1 MKTIKRLITLTAV
14 LAMLLSAASCSLLN
28 KANFTQEITAENIK
42 VTIRD
47 DMKEQDEIKNDDDYI
62 TGYLWN
68 GYGMNIGNVSANDTS
83 TVKLSGQTG
92 DDILKKVGESG
103 KNPSEIKKYGDISY
117 IQYTES
123 SDGTDFFSDVY
134 IMELGY
140 EYYFFEFYTKPD
152 NAGKYQNEYE
162 KIIDSVS
169 IIEEPAKT
177 ADVNIE
183 GVALTMDGD
192 AFEQSSG
199 TWFCSRY
206 SVTVYNSGLSSSL
219 SSPENFVNILLKSGY
234 KTADGQDVTEYK
246 TTDGGVPYFEAMA
259 DELYGTH
266 YVKEIDGK
274 VYYIMLST
282 MVPADDQLKAEFN
295 NIVDGAHAA

>member
-134 IMELGY
+134 IMEVGY

-152 NAGKYQNEYE
+152 NAGKYQNE
-162 KIIDSVS
+162 
-169 IIEEPAKT
+169 
-177 ADVNIE
+177 
-183 GVALTMDGD
+183 
-192 AFEQSSG
+192 
-199 TWFCSRY
+199 
-206 SVTVYNSGLSSSL
+206 
-219 SSPENFVNILLKSGY
+219 
-234 KTADGQDVTEYK
+234 VTEYK

-274 VYYIMLST
+274 IYYIMLST